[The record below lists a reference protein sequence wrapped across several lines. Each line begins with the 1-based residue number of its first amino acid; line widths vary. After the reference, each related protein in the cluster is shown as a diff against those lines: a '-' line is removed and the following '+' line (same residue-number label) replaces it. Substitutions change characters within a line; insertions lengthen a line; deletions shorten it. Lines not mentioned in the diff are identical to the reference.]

1 MANMEKIETRIE
13 RVQAKLDALLLR
25 KEELNKQIAD
35 TQKILDG
42 LKAERKVKKLGTLDA
57 IAESKGLSVDE
68 LLTAIQNGDLYALQE
83 KLESAQSAD
92 AENDAETAIAES
104 EVESREEGT
113 ET

>member
-25 KEELNKQIAD
+25 KGELNKQIAD
-35 TQKILDG
+35 TQKILDE

-83 KLESAQSAD
+83 KLESAQST
-92 AENDAETAIAES
+92 DAETAIAES
-104 EVESREEGT
+104 EVENREEGT

>member
-1 MANMEKIETRIE
+1 MANMEKIETRIA

-25 KEELNKQIAD
+25 RGELNKQIAD
-35 TQKILDG
+35 TQKVLDE
-42 LKAERKVKKLGTLDA
+42 LKAERKVKKLGTLDE

-92 AENDAETAIAES
+92 AETAIAES